1 MHLLCCMLVSLKQH
15 YALVMLHV
23 CVFEATLCILSHR
36 LELQYAYPFSPI
48 PEEKI
53 CSVSGNTF
61 FVDLGKV
68 LPDTVQIFSSGTGE
82 KYGSSSLWPMI
93 LDELHAYVFCG
104 NICFSDLYFSA

>member
-1 MHLLCCMLVSLKQH
+1 MLVSLKQH

-61 FVDLGKV
+61 FSWTWEKCYQIQCKSFLRV
-68 LPDTVQIFSSGTGE
+68 LE
-82 KYGSSSLWPMI
+82 KNM
-93 LDELHAYVFCG
+93 EAQVCG
-104 NICFSDLYFSA
+104 Q

>member
-1 MHLLCCMLVSLKQH
+1 MLVSLKQH

-53 CSVSGNTF
+53 CSVSGNPF
-61 FVDLGKV
+61 FRGLGKSV
-68 LPDTVQIFSSGTGE
+68 TRYSANLFFGYWRKIWKLKSVANDT
-82 KYGSSSLWPMI
+82 
-93 LDELHAYVFCG
+93 
-104 NICFSDLYFSA
+104 

>member
-1 MHLLCCMLVSLKQH
+1 MHLLCCMFVSLKQH
-15 YALVMLHV
+15 CVYLATDLSFNMLTPFLLYQKKRFV
-23 CVFEATLCILSHR
+23 LYLATL
-36 LELQYAYPFSPI
+36 
-48 PEEKI
+48 
-53 CSVSGNTF
+53 F

-68 LPDTVQIFSSGTGE
+68 LPDTVQIVSSGTGE